1 MAVSIASEDRLKTFN
16 EIVYSNASIQK
27 LIDSLNL
34 DSGVRPGKEMEDLIK
49 TIKKNIETE
58 RPGSATFKISF
69 TDTDPLRAQRGA
81 LLLAH
86 HFIAEILKVENQRNE
101 LAVQF
106 FEKKLDE
113 FRDKFESQQ
122 KEMVNLLRTRVQE
135 SPVENKTL
143 ISNVEEV
150 DKDVAE
156 TEQKVKDYERGLS
169 LIQQVSSGLSTEGD
183 KQALFDLDRMDLPQI
198 AQLHPLVTKYAE
210 ISRRYTARYPEMQ
223 KLITQINDLLGV
235 MKNALQQELAHQDK
249 ARADLEKRRIQI
261 VDNLKQTTAS
271 QQIDKDKQSNFDIL
285 RTMYDEMQVKLE
297 QARTSRDL
305 GRTGSEQFVLLDPP
319 QVPVEPTKP
328 NRVMIITAGVGSGL
342 LIGLFSAALSE
353 LLDPSIRSIRDISS
367 YGKRVIAYLPESTA

>member
-1 MAVSIASEDRLKTFN
+1 MRPAQLSAQELVGVLRRRKRHLIYPFLIVILISTLGALLLPKKYESSTTILVQRDEILNPLVNYTMAVSIASEDRLKTFN

-27 LIDSLNL
+27 RIDSLNL

-198 AQLHPLVTKYAE
+198 AQLHPLV
-210 ISRRYTARYPEMQ
+210 
-223 KLITQINDLLGV
+223 
-235 MKNALQQELAHQDK
+235 
-249 ARADLEKRRIQI
+249 
-261 VDNLKQTTAS
+261 
-271 QQIDKDKQSNFDIL
+271 
-285 RTMYDEMQVKLE
+285 
-297 QARTSRDL
+297 
-305 GRTGSEQFVLLDPP
+305 
-319 QVPVEPTKP
+319 
-328 NRVMIITAGVGSGL
+328 
-342 LIGLFSAALSE
+342 
-353 LLDPSIRSIRDISS
+353 
-367 YGKRVIAYLPESTA
+367 